1 MHSPPS
7 KIDLKLTQR
16 AFDREV
22 SDRQATDLIPSPSG
36 DLTTVGDSLRDGKA
50 ERTNLAQA
58 ILNRLLTRKGELT
71 QLGHPD
77 YGSRL
82 HILIGELNTTR
93 MQGFATLYIRECLAQ
108 ESRIQVV
115 KQLTFAAPSRGL
127 DRNVMEVTITV
138 QPVGQSE
145 DLTFTLS
152 LNLGG

>member
-1 MHSPPS
+1 MPS
-7 KIDLKLTQR
+7 FYTDLKLTQR
-16 AFDREV
+16 TFDREV
-22 SDRQATDLIPSPSG
+22 SDRQGADILISPGG
-36 DLTTVGDSLRDGKA
+36 DLATVGD
-50 ERTNLAQA
+50 RTNLAQA

-82 HILIGELNTTR
+82 HTLIGELNTTR

-108 ESRIQVV
+108 ESRIQTV
-115 KQLTFAAPSRGL
+115 KQLTFAPPSRGI

-145 DLTFTLS
+145 DLTFTLA

>member
-1 MHSPPS
+1 MPSPPS

-16 AFDREV
+16 AFDREG
-22 SDRQATDLIPSPSG
+22 SDRQATDLIPAPSG
-36 DLTTVGDSLRDGKA
+36 DLTTVDG
-50 ERTNLAQA
+50 RTNLAQA

-82 HILIGELNTTR
+82 HMLIGELNTTR
-93 MQGFATLYIRECLAQ
+93 MQGFAALYIRECLAQ
-108 ESRIQVV
+108 ESRVQVV

>member
-1 MHSPPS
+1 MPSPPS

-16 AFDREV
+16 AFDREG
-22 SDRQATDLIPSPSG
+22 SDRQATDLIPAPSG
-36 DLTTVGDSLRDGKA
+36 DLTTVDG
-50 ERTNLAQA
+50 RTNLAQA

-82 HILIGELNTTR
+82 HMLIGELNTTR
-93 MQGFATLYIRECLAQ
+93 MQGFAALYIRECLAQ
-108 ESRIQVV
+108 ESRVQVV

-152 LNLGG
+152 LDLGG